1 MNKDGFGGW
10 FLLLEQQ
17 VRNCVGLSA
26 GALQGESSGF
36 SCLSA
41 GLGASALGSKSEI
54 FTSTPGD
61 PNAGGPGA
69 MFGESQC

>member
-1 MNKDGFGGW
+1 M
-10 FLLLEQQ
+10 
-17 VRNCVGLSA
+17 GLSA